1 MTISPVGSR
10 AAARSSAVLSLVLAL
25 ALAGGTSA
33 SAAESAPPGASEPAA
48 AAVVVKSLPEL
59 QVFPL
64 REATATVVPRNESR
78 LSAEVAAKIVSI
90 AVDVGQT
97 VRKGAVVARLDDADF
112 RLALERARAQR
123 ESIVARL
130 RLAEV
135 QLERARELQRRN
147 FVSAEALVQRETEV
161 NALRADLRASESQV
175 ATARR
180 QLEKTIVRAPFD
192 GAVRARHAQLGELA
206 SPGTAL
212 LTLTQ
217 TGGEE
222 VSAAIP
228 AADAATL
235 PGAARVVFESGAQR
249 RALRLARIAPMVDP
263 ATRTREARLAFVDEA
278 LPSGTEGRLSWRD
291 PRPHLP
297 AGVLVRRAGA
307 LGVFVAQG
315 GRARFVEVAS
325 AQEGR
330 PAIAPDT
337 LSGSIVTDGQAAL
350 RDGQAIATR

>member
-1 MTISPVGSR
+1 VH
-10 AAARSSAVLSLVLAL
+10 AAAFAFAL
-25 ALAGGTSA
+25 LFALGRGAPA
-33 SAAESAPPGASEPAA
+33 QAAESAPSAA
-48 AAVVVKSLPEL
+48 ADAPAAVVLKSLAEV
-59 QVFPL
+59 QTFPL

-78 LSAEVAAKIVSI
+78 LSAEVTATVVSI
-90 AVDVGQT
+90 AVEVGQA
-97 VRKGAVVARLDDADF
+97 VRKGAVVARLDDTDF
-112 RLALERARAQR
+112 RLALERARAQQ

-135 QLERARELQRRN
+135 QLERARELQQRN
-147 FVSAEALVQRETEV
+147 FVSADALVQRETEV

-180 QLEKTIVRAPFD
+180 QITKTIVRAPFD

-206 SPGTAL
+206 SPGSAL

-222 VSAAIP
+222 VSAAVP
-228 AADAATL
+228 AADVATL
-235 PGAARVVFESGAQR
+235 PGATRIAFESGAQR

-263 ATRTREARLAFVDEA
+263 ATRTREARLAFVDDA
-278 LPSGTEGRLSWRD
+278 LPAGTEGRLSWRD

-297 AGVLVRRAGA
+297 PDVLVRRGDA
-307 LGVFVAQG
+307 LGVFVERD
-315 GRARFVEVAS
+315 GRARFVVVPA

-330 PAIAPDT
+330 PALAPAG
-337 LSGSIVTDGQAAL
+337 LSGRIVTEGQAAL